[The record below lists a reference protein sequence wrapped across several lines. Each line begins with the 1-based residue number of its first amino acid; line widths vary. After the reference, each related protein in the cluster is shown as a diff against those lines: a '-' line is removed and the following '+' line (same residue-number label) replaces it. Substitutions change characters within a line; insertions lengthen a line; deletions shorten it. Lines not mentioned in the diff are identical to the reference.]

1 MITDFLLLLVGP
13 MEEVGCR
20 PVQLLSSQIIS
31 SVVFLPLLNLL
42 SDPDY
47 INQMIIW
54 LVCLKSTILLFIFFI
69 VHLNLYFYS
78 AKAFPQQVRPFSQF
92 YGILKM
98 PENWSR
104 HAKC

>member
-13 MEEVGCR
+13 NEEVGCR

-47 INQMIIW
+47 INQVIIW
-54 LVCLKSTILLFIFFI
+54 LVCFGNTILLYLLFLLI
-69 VHLNLYFYS
+69 
-78 AKAFPQQVRPFSQF
+78 
-92 YGILKM
+92 
-98 PENWSR
+98 
-104 HAKC
+104 

>member
-13 MEEVGCR
+13 NEEVGCR

-47 INQMIIW
+47 INQVIIW
-54 LVCLKSTILLFIFFI
+54 LVCFENTILLYLLFLLI
-69 VHLNLYFYS
+69 
-78 AKAFPQQVRPFSQF
+78 
-92 YGILKM
+92 
-98 PENWSR
+98 
-104 HAKC
+104 

>member
-13 MEEVGCR
+13 NEEVGCR

-47 INQMIIW
+47 INQVIIW
-54 LVCLKSTILLFIFFI
+54 LVCLESTILLYLFFI
-69 VHLNLYFYS
+69 VDSNLHFCS
-78 AKAFPQQVRPFSQF
+78 AKGFPQQARLFSQF